1 MAKNRGTD
9 AQLLTMHELAA
20 YLHLDEATVAKL
32 VMQGKI
38 PSLQVDRQ
46 WRFKRVAID
55 EWIEQQLVGDDENF
69 ADVPDGM
76 KLPLDDLL
84 PDQAIITNLRSR
96 TPVGVIE
103 ELAARAYTNGWLSD
117 KPWFVG
123 AVVERESLASTAME
137 GGVAFLHTRAKDK
150 GKIARPFIVV
160 GRSWEGIAFGAPDNG
175 PTYLFFL
182 LGLKYDRLH
191 LPILGRL
198 ARALRNPATIA
209 KLRALSSPDQVRA
222 LLLKEDAAV
231 RMGHTPEIQGPAAFR
246 PKLDR
251 TLRLRAIRRL
261 QSQKQAE
268 ISSERRGRSDEP
280 EARPARSGKAAAT
293 AKAAAAKPAA
303 AKPAAAKPAKPA
315 AKPVAANPNGSQVS
329 EPRPARRARS
339 AVPPEKP
346 EKEKDKDK
354 ELAAKPAA
362 AKPAPEAT
370 PRPARAGKA
379 TPKAAKK
386 PASKAGRTKATSA

>member
-1 MAKNRGTD
+1 MGKIRGTD

-20 YLHLDEATVAKL
+20 YLHLDEATVSKL

-46 WRFKRVAID
+46 WRFKRTAID

-76 KLPLDDLL
+76 KLPLEDLV
-84 PDQAIITNLRSR
+84 PDQAIITNLRAR

-160 GRSWEGIAFGAPDNG
+160 GRSWEGIMFGAPDNA

-231 RMGHTPEIQGPAAFR
+231 RMGHTPEIQEPGAFR

-261 QSQKQAE
+261 QTQKQAE
-268 ISSERRGRSDEP
+268 ITSAERRAE
-280 EARPARSGKAAAT
+280 EAAPRAT
-293 AKAAAAKPAA
+293 RAAKAAAKAAAARAARPEAARPAGAKPAA
-303 AKPAAAKPAKPA
+303 AKPAAARPAGAKPA
-315 AKPVAANPNGSQVS
+315 AA
-329 EPRPARRARS
+329 RPA
-339 AVPPEKP
+339 
-346 EKEKDKDK
+346 
-354 ELAAKPAA
+354 AA
-362 AKPAPEAT
+362 AKPAPA
-370 PRPARAGKA
+370 RPAKPVAVPTAPPDAEIA
-379 TPKAAKK
+379 TKPSTRTAAARK
-386 PASKAGRTKATSA
+386 

>member
-1 MAKNRGTD
+1 
-9 AQLLTMHELAA
+9 
-20 YLHLDEATVAKL
+20 
-32 VMQGKI
+32 
-38 PSLQVDRQ
+38 
-46 WRFKRVAID
+46 
-55 EWIEQQLVGDDENF
+55 
-69 ADVPDGM
+69 M
-76 KLPLDDLL
+76 KLPLEDLV

-150 GKIARPFIVV
+150 GKIARPFMIV
-160 GRSWEGIAFGAPDNG
+160 GRSWEGIMFGAPDNN

-209 KLRALSSPDQVRA
+209 KLRSLSSPDQLRA

-231 RMGHTPEIQGPAAFR
+231 RLGHAPEITEHAAFK

-268 ISSERRGRSDEP
+268 ITTAEKR
-280 EARPARSGKAAAT
+280 AAALDESLPKSARA
-293 AKAAAAKPAA
+293 AKAAAAKAARAEARAA
-303 AKPAAAKPAKPA
+303 AKASGKPTGKSA
-315 AKPVAANPNGSQVS
+315 
-329 EPRPARRARS
+329 RPAT
-339 AVPPEKP
+339 
-346 EKEKDKDK
+346 
-354 ELAAKPAA
+354 AK
-362 AKPAPEAT
+362 
-370 PRPARAGKA
+370 R
-379 TPKAAKK
+379 
-386 PASKAGRTKATSA
+386 

>member
-9 AQLLTMHELAA
+9 AQLLTMHELAG
-20 YLHLDEATVAKL
+20 YLHLDEVTVGKL
-32 VMQGKI
+32 VTQGKI
-38 PSLQVDRQ
+38 PAVQVDRQ
-46 WRFKRVAID
+46 WRFMRSAID
-55 EWIEQQLVGDDENF
+55 EWIEQQLVGEDENF

-76 KLPLDDLL
+76 KLPLEDLL
-84 PDQAIITNLRSR
+84 PDQAIIPNLRAR
-96 TPVGVIE
+96 TAVGVIE
-103 ELAARAYTNGWLSD
+103 ELSGRAYTNGWLLD

-160 GRSWEGIAFGAPDNG
+160 GRSWEGIPFGANDGN

-209 KLRALSSPDQVRA
+209 KLRSMQSPDQMRA

-231 RMGHTPEIQGPAAFR
+231 RAGIVPEIAAAAFK

-251 TLRLRAIRRL
+251 QLRLRAIRRL
-261 QSQKQAE
+261 Q
-268 ISSERRGRSDEP
+268 
-280 EARPARSGKAAAT
+280 T
-293 AKAAAAKPAA
+293 AKAKPEPPPAA
-303 AKPAAAKPAKPA
+303 
-315 AKPVAANPNGSQVS
+315 
-329 EPRPARRARS
+329 
-339 AVPPEKP
+339 
-346 EKEKDKDK
+346 
-354 ELAAKPAA
+354 
-362 AKPAPEAT
+362 
-370 PRPARAGKA
+370 
-379 TPKAAKK
+379 PKTRKRK
-386 PASKAGRTKATSA
+386 S

>member
-20 YLHLDEATVAKL
+20 YLHLDEVTVSKL

-46 WRFKRVAID
+46 WRFKRSAID

-76 KLPLDDLL
+76 KLPLEDLV
-84 PDQAIITNLRSR
+84 PDQAIITNLRAR

-150 GKIARPFIVV
+150 GKIARPFIIV
-160 GRSWEGIAFGAPDNG
+160 GRSWEGIMFGAPDSN

-209 KLRALSSPDQVRA
+209 KLRSLSSPDQIRA
-222 LLLKEDAAV
+222 VLLKEDAAV
-231 RMGHTPEIQGPAAFR
+231 RLGQVPEFQEPIAFK

-268 ISSERRGRSDEP
+268 LSLAERRAAAVE
-280 EARPARSGKAAAT
+280 EAPKAAR
-293 AKAAAAKPAA
+293 
-303 AKPAAAKPAKPA
+303 AAKPAKPPRP
-315 AKPVAANPNGSQVS
+315 KP
-329 EPRPARRARS
+329 EPRPAAR
-339 AVPPEKP
+339 
-346 EKEKDKDK
+346 
-354 ELAAKPAA
+354 
-362 AKPAPEAT
+362 PAP
-370 PRPARAGKA
+370 
-379 TPKAAKK
+379 KK
-386 PASKAGRTKATSA
+386 

>member
-1 MAKNRGTD
+1 MAKNRAPD
-9 AQLLTMHELAA
+9 AQLLTMHELAS
-20 YLHLDEATVAKL
+20 YLHLDEQTVNKL
-32 VMQGKI
+32 VQAGKI

-46 WRFKRVAID
+46 WRFKRTAID
-55 EWIEQQLVGDDENF
+55 AWIEEQLVGDEENF

-76 KLPLDDLL
+76 KLPLEDLL
-84 PDQAIITNLRSR
+84 PDQAIIPGLRAKN
-96 TPVGVIE
+96 PMAVIE
-103 ELAARAYTNGWLSD
+103 ELAARAYTNGWLLD

-123 AVVERESLASTAME
+123 AVVERESLSSTAME

-150 GKIARPFIVV
+150 GKIGRPFVVV
-160 GRSWEGIAFGAPDNG
+160 GRSWEGIPFGAPDGG

-231 RMGHTPEIQGPAAFR
+231 RSGLVPAVQDPEAFR

-261 QSQKQAE
+261 STAKT
-268 ISSERRGRSDEP
+268 
-280 EARPARSGKAAAT
+280 AAAEDEAAAASPKPKAR
-293 AKAAAAKPAA
+293 AKAAAKPRV
-303 AKPAAAKPAKPA
+303 K
-315 AKPVAANPNGSQVS
+315 
-329 EPRPARRARS
+329 R
-339 AVPPEKP
+339 
-346 EKEKDKDK
+346 
-354 ELAAKPAA
+354 
-362 AKPAPEAT
+362 
-370 PRPARAGKA
+370 
-379 TPKAAKK
+379 
-386 PASKAGRTKATSA
+386 

>member
-20 YLHLDEATVAKL
+20 YLHLDEATVSKL

-38 PSLQVDRQ
+38 PSLQVERQ
-46 WRFKRVAID
+46 WRFKRAAID

-76 KLPLDDLL
+76 KLPLEDLV

-150 GKIARPFIVV
+150 GKIARPFMIV
-160 GRSWEGIAFGAPDNG
+160 GRSWEGIMFGGPDNN

-198 ARALRNPATIA
+198 ARALRNSATIA
-209 KLRALSSPDQVRA
+209 KLRSLSSPDQVRA

-231 RMGHTPEIQGPAAFR
+231 RLGHAPELLEHIAFK

-268 ISSERRGRSDEP
+268 ITTAEKR
-280 EARPARSGKAAAT
+280 AAALDESLPKSARA
-293 AKAAAAKPAA
+293 AKAAAAKAAKVEARAA
-303 AKPAAAKPAKPA
+303 AKAAGKPAKPA
-315 AKPVAANPNGSQVS
+315 PAK
-329 EPRPARRARS
+329 R
-339 AVPPEKP
+339 
-346 EKEKDKDK
+346 
-354 ELAAKPAA
+354 
-362 AKPAPEAT
+362 
-370 PRPARAGKA
+370 
-379 TPKAAKK
+379 
-386 PASKAGRTKATSA
+386 